1 MTKLPDGWR
10 WVRLGDICS
19 EDRQGILPNL
29 PESELLPY
37 LGLEHIESETGRIL
51 RNGKD
56 GLRDEIQSNT
66 FAFTPKHVLYGKLRP
81 YLNKVALPSYS
92 GKCSTELIP
101 ILPSKQIIREF
112 LAWILRRSE
121 TVEIVMRGV
130 TGSRMPRAKMKEL
143 FAMTVPLPPIEHQ
156 RRIVAVLDEKLA
168 AVAQA
173 RQAAQAQLEAAQA
186 LPAAYLRA
194 IFDSPEAQSWPRYR
208 LGDVGSVLAGIT
220 KGRKL
225 KIGTVVFSVPYLRVA
240 NVQDGYLNL
249 SEITYIEATEREIEL
264 YQLER
269 GDLLLTEGGDPDKLG
284 RGTFWEEQISG
295 CIYQNHLF
303 RVRFDDNQ
311 YNPVF
316 LSAQISSP
324 YGKAYFLAN
333 SRQTTGIA
341 TINRRILSNFPLMTP
356 PMEIQQQIAEDLS
369 EQSSKTEHLTNALI
383 HQLETVEAMPA
394 AYLRK
399 AFNGEL

>member
-249 SEITYIEATEREIEL
+249 SEITYIEAT
-264 YQLER
+264 
-269 GDLLLTEGGDPDKLG
+269 
-284 RGTFWEEQISG
+284 
-295 CIYQNHLF
+295 
-303 RVRFDDNQ
+303 
-311 YNPVF
+311 
-316 LSAQISSP
+316 
-324 YGKAYFLAN
+324 
-333 SRQTTGIA
+333 
-341 TINRRILSNFPLMTP
+341 
-356 PMEIQQQIAEDLS
+356 
-369 EQSSKTEHLTNALI
+369 
-383 HQLETVEAMPA
+383 
-394 AYLRK
+394 
-399 AFNGEL
+399 